1 MRPLMLLLLLS
12 TAEAFE
18 KVDVVGTWSLDGA
31 RSGAASDGNTAG
43 VMAAVE
49 FKADGTFSALYGI
62 GGTWKMSGGKL
73 LVAYSNSF
81 RGDEE
86 AVRDGKHLK
95 MPAPA
100 MKGKFCYLVR
110 KERAMP

>member
-1 MRPLMLLLLLS
+1 MLALLLS
-12 TAEAFE
+12 TADASAFE
-18 KVDVVGTWSLDGA
+18 KGEIVGNWSLDAA
-31 RSGAASDGNTAG
+31 RSGAADDGNTAG

-49 FKADGTFSALYGI
+49 FKADGTFAALYGI
-62 GGTWKMSGGKL
+62 AGTWKLSGGKL

-86 AVRDGKHLK
+86 ALRDGKLLK

-100 MKGKFCYLVR
+100 MKGKFCYLRR
-110 KERAMP
+110 K